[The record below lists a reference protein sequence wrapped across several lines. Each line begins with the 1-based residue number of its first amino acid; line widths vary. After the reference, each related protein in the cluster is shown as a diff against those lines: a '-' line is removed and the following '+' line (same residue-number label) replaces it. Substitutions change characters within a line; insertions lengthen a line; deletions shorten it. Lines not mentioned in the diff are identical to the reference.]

1 MKSLNRRILK
11 YLLLLL
17 LLCGVTVSASSSTLR
32 NQGAAVL
39 RSNINIYFRDFPASF
54 APEAAS
60 QLFPYSR
67 LLRIDNEVPL
77 DGAHPPLIQLM
88 PEFEAYPLLDLQ
100 KESGSRSFYP
110 LYRAS
115 IVIAVDQSRFAKS
128 LDSYDD
134 LAVLAESGE
143 KLGLLLQPEFLMASL
158 TYASPSRE
166 KKAAW
171 KESLAKLAAE
181 GRLNIYS
188 GSEARTPWPLSVM
201 SNQFQAET
209 LPPVLILFDYQAA
222 QLNMRAGADRYT
234 FHVPEEGSLFVDF
247 GLLADGEEAKTFL
260 DTAVQLRGKE
270 EMARDF
276 LAYGYRLADGRSPKV
291 MSEGAEATTLRSLGY
306 PPEEEY
312 EGHLIRIKNYERFNY
327 EIMGFGAEFRRD
339 IRGTLRFLPSSQEE
353 EHIFLIILVPLF
365 LLWIFSIY
373 HRLDDPQI
381 KRPMGILLFWLS
393 AAILLH
399 FIQVM
404 YSNSISRMVVN
415 YIRFLPLF
423 GMVESW
429 SYTGLCLY
437 RARLGLSKQA
447 RNLYW
452 LLSIWTYVLAMLFIT
467 NEFHGLSFKLNIFRQ
482 IQSIGPIGLL
492 SLITLFLLFFIGY
505 RFWLLGQSL
514 WRRKWFVLPALLFLL
529 LIALNVAYFYQ
540 GGSIDNGNY
549 DLINSFGAAIILEVC
564 MRIRLIPV
572 NTGYFKLFRNSP
584 IRLRLMNAEMNEL
597 YPPERDD
604 IPLRTM
610 KKIKE
615 TLLAAEESTS
625 GEDSPF
631 GEDGTPAQQAG
642 AGAKGT
648 LRKNPLEKKIFR
660 HFTLPRLFHSDH
672 AAQQKQSVPVKV
684 SGREHRD
691 LVYNISRITG
701 GYLIWEENLAPV
713 RQLKDRLS
721 AIQEQL
727 EEQREILSQEK
738 TIRSQVLSMHI
749 RSRMLKEIESSLSQ
763 KVDEMKEIL
772 SEVAERKEDA
782 DFVRSKLGLVK
793 IMVSQCKRKSNL
805 LVRGEERISLEEM
818 QLIFREALTDAQTSG
833 IGGFAVCSG
842 EGDLDIQRVLIL
854 YDLLQELLQRSVDL
868 KNVHFFVNLKSRPG
882 ICSMQLIFSSE
893 SVVEQSFF
901 EPDKDLLQRL
911 ESLPSK
917 LSMASEGKDVRL
929 HLVLKEEDK
938 S

>member
-1 MKSLNRRILK
+1 MKSLNCRILK
-11 YLLLLL
+11 YLLLLF
-17 LLCGVTVSASSSTLR
+17 LLCGVTVSASSSMLR

-39 RSNINIYFRDFPASF
+39 RSKINTYFHDFPASF
-54 APEAAS
+54 APQAAS
-60 QLFPYSR
+60 QLFPHSR

-115 IVIAVDQSRFAKS
+115 IVIAVDRSRFAKS
-128 LDSYDD
+128 LNSYDD
-134 LAVLAESGE
+134 LAFLAQSGE

-201 SNQFQAET
+201 SNHFQAET

-276 LAYGYRLADGRSPKV
+276 LTYGYRLADGRSPKV

-306 PPEEEY
+306 PSEKEY

-327 EIMGFGAEFRRD
+327 ELMGFGAEFRRD
-339 IRGTLRFLPSSQEE
+339 IRGTFRFLPLSQEE
-353 EHIFLIILVPLF
+353 EHIFLIVLVPLF

-373 HRLDDPQI
+373 HRLDDPLI

-452 LLSIWTYVLAMLFIT
+452 LCSIWTYVLAMLFIT

-482 IQSIGPIGLL
+482 IQSLGPIGLL
-492 SLITLFLLFFIGY
+492 SLITVCPARPAFSSPHRSEYRLFL
-505 RFWLLGQSL
+505 
-514 WRRKWFVLPALLFLL
+514 P
-529 LIALNVAYFYQ
+529 
-540 GGSIDNGNY
+540 GG
-549 DLINSFGAAIILEVC
+549 L
-564 MRIRLIPV
+564 
-572 NTGYFKLFRNSP
+572 
-584 IRLRLMNAEMNEL
+584 
-597 YPPERDD
+597 
-604 IPLRTM
+604 
-610 KKIKE
+610 
-615 TLLAAEESTS
+615 
-625 GEDSPF
+625 
-631 GEDGTPAQQAG
+631 
-642 AGAKGT
+642 
-648 LRKNPLEKKIFR
+648 
-660 HFTLPRLFHSDH
+660 
-672 AAQQKQSVPVKV
+672 
-684 SGREHRD
+684 HRQ
-691 LVYNISRITG
+691 
-701 GYLIWEENLAPV
+701 
-713 RQLKDRLS
+713 RQL
-721 AIQEQL
+721 
-727 EEQREILSQEK
+727 
-738 TIRSQVLSMHI
+738 
-749 RSRMLKEIESSLSQ
+749 
-763 KVDEMKEIL
+763 
-772 SEVAERKEDA
+772 
-782 DFVRSKLGLVK
+782 
-793 IMVSQCKRKSNL
+793 
-805 LVRGEERISLEEM
+805 
-818 QLIFREALTDAQTSG
+818 
-833 IGGFAVCSG
+833 
-842 EGDLDIQRVLIL
+842 
-854 YDLLQELLQRSVDL
+854 
-868 KNVHFFVNLKSRPG
+868 
-882 ICSMQLIFSSE
+882 
-893 SVVEQSFF
+893 
-901 EPDKDLLQRL
+901 
-911 ESLPSK
+911 
-917 LSMASEGKDVRL
+917 
-929 HLVLKEEDK
+929 
-938 S
+938 

>member
-1 MKSLNRRILK
+1 MKSLNCRILK
-11 YLLLLL
+11 YLLLLF
-17 LLCGVTVSASSSTLR
+17 LLCGITVSASSSMLR

-39 RSNINIYFRDFPASF
+39 RSKINTYFHDFPASF
-54 APEAAS
+54 APQAAS
-60 QLFPYSR
+60 QLFPHSR

-115 IVIAVDQSRFAKS
+115 IVIAVDRSRFAKS
-128 LDSYDD
+128 LNSYDD
-134 LAVLAESGE
+134 LAFLAQSGE

-201 SNQFQAET
+201 SNHFQAET

-222 QLNMRAGADRYT
+222 QLNMRAGADRYS

-276 LAYGYRLADGRSPKV
+276 LTYGYRLADGRSPKV

-306 PPEEEY
+306 PSEKEY

-327 EIMGFGAEFRRD
+327 ELMGFGAEFRRD
-339 IRGTLRFLPSSQEE
+339 IRGTFRFLPLSQEE
-353 EHIFLIILVPLF
+353 EHIFLIVLVPLF

-373 HRLDDPQI
+373 HRLDDPLI

-452 LLSIWTYVLAMLFIT
+452 LCSIWTYVLAMLFIT

-482 IQSIGPIGLL
+482 IQSLGPIGLL

-505 RFWLLGQSL
+505 RFWLLRQSL

-529 LIALNVAYFYQ
+529 LIALNIAYFYQ

-615 TLLAAEESTS
+615 TLLAAEESPA
-625 GEDSPF
+625 GEESTVDK
-631 GEDGTPAQQAG
+631 QAG
-642 AGAKGT
+642 ADVKKN
-648 LRKNPLEKKIFR
+648 LREISLGEKFPR
-660 HFTLPRLFHSDH
+660 RFFLPRLFHIDR

-684 SGREHRD
+684 SGREYRD
-691 LVYNISRITG
+691 LVYNIGRITG

-721 AIQEQL
+721 TIQGQL

-738 TIRSQVLSMHI
+738 AIRSQVLSMHI
-749 RSRMLKEIESSLSQ
+749 RRRMLKEIESSLSQ

-772 SEVAERKEDA
+772 NEVAERKEDA

-854 YDLLQELLQRSVDL
+854 YDLLQELLQRSVGL
-868 KNVHFFVNLKSRPG
+868 KKVHFFVNLKSRPG

-893 SVVEQSFF
+893 SDVEQSFF

-917 LSMASEGKDVRL
+917 LSLAAEGKDVRL

>member
-1 MKSLNRRILK
+1 MKSLNCRILK
-11 YLLLLL
+11 YLLLLF
-17 LLCGVTVSASSSTLR
+17 LLCGVTVSASSSMLR

-39 RSNINIYFRDFPASF
+39 RSKINTYFHDFPASF
-54 APEAAS
+54 APQAAS
-60 QLFPYSR
+60 QLFPHSR

-115 IVIAVDQSRFAKS
+115 IVIAVDRSRFAKS
-128 LDSYDD
+128 LNSYDD
-134 LAVLAESGE
+134 LAFLAQSGE

-201 SNQFQAET
+201 SNHFQAET

-276 LAYGYRLADGRSPKV
+276 LTYGYRLADGRSPKV

-306 PPEEEY
+306 PSEKEY

-327 EIMGFGAEFRRD
+327 ELMGFGAEFRRD
-339 IRGTLRFLPSSQEE
+339 IRGTFRFLPLSQEE
-353 EHIFLIILVPLF
+353 EHIFLIVLVPLF

-373 HRLDDPQI
+373 HRLDDPLI

-452 LLSIWTYVLAMLFIT
+452 LCSIWTYVLAMLFIT

-482 IQSIGPIGLL
+482 IQSLGPIGLL

-505 RFWLLGQSL
+505 RFWLLRQSL

-529 LIALNVAYFYQ
+529 LIALNIAYFYQ

-615 TLLAAEESTS
+615 TLLAAEESTV
-625 GEDSPF
+625 DK
-631 GEDGTPAQQAG
+631 QAG
-642 AGAKGT
+642 ADVKKN
-648 LRKNPLEKKIFR
+648 LREISLEEKFPR
-660 HFTLPRLFHSDH
+660 RFFLPRLFHIDR

-684 SGREHRD
+684 SGREYRD
-691 LVYNISRITG
+691 LVYNIGRITG

-721 AIQEQL
+721 TIQGQL

-738 TIRSQVLSMHI
+738 AIRSQVLSMHI
-749 RSRMLKEIESSLSQ
+749 RRRMLKEIESSLSQ

-772 SEVAERKEDA
+772 NEVAERKEDA

-842 EGDLDIQRVLIL
+842 DGDLDIQRVLIL
-854 YDLLQELLQRSVDL
+854 YDLLQELLQRSVGL
-868 KNVHFFVNLKSRPG
+868 KKVHFFVNLKSRPG

-893 SVVEQSFF
+893 SDVEQSFF
-901 EPDKDLLQRL
+901 EPDKDLLLRL

-917 LSMASEGKDVRL
+917 LSLAAEGKDVRL